1 MAGQILSGKVAV
13 ITGAG
18 RGIGKACAKVFAREG
33 AKVLAVDISG
43 AEQNTTK
50 EVGPAAVPFHAD
62 VSKEDEVEAIF
73 AKALERF
80 GRVDAVLNVAGT
92 VLGRQPGEVTLAEYE
107 QMMAVNFLGV
117 LLCCKHAV
125 RAMLRNG
132 GGSIVNFTSVG
143 GLNAEQK
150 APVTYAAA
158 KAAVHSV
165 TKAFAV
171 DHGANGIRVN
181 AIAPGFAYTEIMQGM
196 SADTLRHMSA
206 KAALGR
212 PGRPEEQAEVAAFLA
227 SDRAS
232 FVTGAIIPVDGGWS
246 ARLA

>member
-1 MAGQILSGKVAV
+1 MGLMLSGKVAV

-18 RGIGKACAKVFAREG
+18 RGIGKASARVFAREG

-43 AEQNTTK
+43 AEK
-50 EVGPAAVPFHAD
+50 ETAAELGPAVIPLHTD
-62 VSKEDEVEAIF
+62 VSQEDQVAAMFET
-73 AKALERF
+73 ALERF

-92 VLGRQPGEVTLAEYE
+92 LAGRTPGEVTVQEYE
-107 QMMAVNFLGV
+107 EMMPVNFLGV

-125 RAMLRNG
+125 RAMLRHG

-143 GLNAEQK
+143 ALNAEDR
-150 APVTYAAA
+150 APFTYSAA
-158 KAAVHSV
+158 KAAVHSL
-165 TKAFAV
+165 TKSFAV
-171 DHGANGIRVN
+171 EYGSKGIRVN
-181 AIAPGFAYTEIMQGM
+181 VIAPGFAYTEIMKGM
-196 SADTLRHMSA
+196 APDILRYMSE